1 MRVEFL
7 VNTEIGDGRQIFI
20 DATEFFKAQKDDD
33 EFNSFASATE
43 AFFAFYGANDFIHHD
58 EYEKIAKALSKN
70 GAVIITLSEDRRT
83 RKVIPEVYVSNNNR
97 LKSVE
102 L

>member
-1 MRVEFL
+1 MKVEFL

-20 DATEFFKAQKDDD
+20 DASEFFKAQKNED

-43 AFFAFYGANDFIHHD
+43 ALFAVYGADDFISRD
-58 EYEKIAKALSKN
+58 EYDKIAKELSKS
-70 GAVIITLSEDRRT
+70 GAVIITLFVDRRT
-83 RKVIPEVYVSNNNR
+83 RKVIPEIYVSNNNR
-97 LKSVE
+97 LKAVE

>member
-20 DATEFFKAQKDDD
+20 DASEFFKAKKDED

-43 AFFAFYGANDFIHHD
+43 AFFAFYGANDYINRD

-70 GAVIITLSEDRRT
+70 GAVIITLFKNRRT
-83 RKVIPEVYVSNNNR
+83 REVIPEVYVSNNNR
-97 LKSVE
+97 LKLVE